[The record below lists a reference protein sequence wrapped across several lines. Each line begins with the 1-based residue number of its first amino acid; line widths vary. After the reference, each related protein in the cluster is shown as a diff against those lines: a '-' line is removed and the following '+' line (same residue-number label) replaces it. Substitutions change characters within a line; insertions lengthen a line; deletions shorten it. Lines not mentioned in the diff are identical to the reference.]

1 MPRLPRRHLLLFLCA
16 LLFIS
21 FSSSFSQ
28 ESSSDS
34 LATWDPKIDDT
45 IFPAVILSTSS
56 LQGMKSDVI
65 GDQHSVV
72 GIVIKPHLPNARVH
86 VEVRVDGLSES
97 SSYDATLGEINQQYT
112 VSPTVRFDTR
122 KLAALEQPVPTTVVF
137 SVKVNGADLGQK
149 TKQVQVRAVN
159 DVPFLVTDSQG
170 HAKDVSPLFAAFV
183 NENSPVIEEIL
194 KEALQWNS
202 VKNFSGYQGS
212 AADVEM
218 QVFAVWNVLQRH
230 QVKYSSITTASG
242 FSDTIHSQTVRF
254 VDDTWRMNQAN
265 CVDGSVLFASV
276 LYKIGIFPVLVKL
289 PSHMFVGYYTDGK
302 SYGTLQNL
310 QFLETT
316 LVGAGHQPT
325 LMKNV
330 GFNPLLH
337 PVRGSQS
344 YSQFVQAVNYGNQE
358 FEKEALPA
366 LQKHAAGYLLI
377 DVRRARQAGISPISH

>member
-1 MPRLPRRHLLLFLCA
+1 MSRRRLLLCLGA
-16 LLFIS
+16 LLIVS
-21 FSSSFSQ
+21 FHSSFSQ
-28 ESSSDS
+28 QGSSDS
-34 LATWDPKIDDT
+34 VATWNPKIDDT

-56 LQGMKSDVI
+56 LQGMKSNVI
-65 GDQHSVV
+65 GDPHSLI
-72 GIVIKPHLPNARVH
+72 GIVIKPNLPNARVH
-86 VEVRVDGLSES
+86 VEIRVDGLSET
-97 SSYDATLGEINQQYT
+97 SSYDATLAEANQQYT
-112 VSPTVRFDTR
+112 VAPTVRFDTL
-122 KLAALEQPVPTTVVF
+122 KLAALEQPLPTTVVF
-137 SVKVNGADLGQK
+137 SVKVNGVDLGQK
-149 TKQVQVRAVN
+149 TRQVQVRAVN
-159 DVPFLVTDSQG
+159 DVPFLVTDAQG

-337 PVRGSQS
+337 PVRGSES
-344 YSQFVQAVNYGNQE
+344 YGQFVQAVNHGNQE
-358 FEKEALPA
+358 FQKEVLPA
-366 LQKHAAGYLLI
+366 LEKHAPGFVLI

>member
-1 MPRLPRRHLLLFLCA
+1 MPRRYLLLSLCA

-21 FSSSFSQ
+21 AHFALSQ
-28 ESSSDS
+28 EGSSNSV
-34 LATWDPKIDDT
+34 ATWEPKVDST

-56 LQGMKSDVI
+56 MQGMKSIVI
-65 GDQHSVV
+65 GDPHSVV
-72 GIVIKPHLPNARVH
+72 GIVVKPNVPNARVH
-86 VEVRVDGLSES
+86 LEVRVDGLSEAS
-97 SSYDATLGEINQQYT
+97 SFDATLAEANKEYT
-112 VSPTVRFDTR
+112 VAPTVRFDVG
-122 KLAALEQPVPTTVVF
+122 KLATLEQPLPTTVVF
-137 SVKVNGADLGQK
+137 SVNVNGTDLGQK

-170 HAKDVSPLFAAFV
+170 RPKDVSPLFAAFV

-194 KEALQWNS
+194 KEALQWKS
-202 VKNFSGYQGS
+202 VPNFSGYQGS
-212 AADVEM
+212 AADVQM
-218 QVFAVWNVLQRH
+218 QVFAIWNVLQRH

-276 LYKIGIFPVLVKL
+276 LYKIGIYPVLVKL
-289 PSHMFVGYYTDGK
+289 PSHMFVGYYLDGK
-302 SYGTLQNL
+302 SYGTAQNL

-337 PVRGSQS
+337 PVQGSES
-344 YSQFVQAVNYGNQE
+344 YRQFVQAVNYGDQE
-358 FEKEALPA
+358 FQKEVLAA
-366 LQKHAAGYLLI
+366 LQKHAPGYVLI
-377 DVRRARQAGISPISH
+377 DVRRARQAGINPISH

>member
-1 MPRLPRRHLLLFLCA
+1 
-16 LLFIS
+16 
-21 FSSSFSQ
+21 
-28 ESSSDS
+28 
-34 LATWDPKIDDT
+34 
-45 IFPAVILSTSS
+45 
-56 LQGMKSDVI
+56 
-65 GDQHSVV
+65 
-72 GIVIKPHLPNARVH
+72 
-86 VEVRVDGLSES
+86 
-97 SSYDATLGEINQQYT
+97 
-112 VSPTVRFDTR
+112 
-122 KLAALEQPVPTTVVF
+122 
-137 SVKVNGADLGQK
+137 
-149 TKQVQVRAVN
+149 
-159 DVPFLVTDSQG
+159 
-170 HAKDVSPLFAAFV
+170 
-183 NENSPVIEEIL
+183 
-194 KEALQWNS
+194 
-202 VKNFSGYQGS
+202 
-212 AADVEM
+212 M

-344 YSQFVQAVNYGNQE
+344 YSQFVQAVNFGNQE
-358 FEKEALPA
+358 FEKEVLPA
-366 LQKHAAGYLLI
+366 LQKRVAGYLLI
-377 DVRRARQAGISPISH
+377 DVRRARQAGITPISH